1 MSLQNR
7 EQELKKLYLQRLNEA
22 GYNTVPKLVQVLP
35 PTIMNIIQSDILTA
49 EKLFV
54 AALKSHMTLI
64 YKEFSGDPP
73 EGINKP
79 LNDIGYMTIQEIAEA
94 NPTIIAKTL
103 KIDLE
108 NAGDIVLHAME
119 LSVLH
124 DENISKTGKDMLDD
138 LDKEISHYLG
148 QLDRLEKNQKL
159 KTIVEETVLKIYD
172 TIKMPSEEIKIT
184 QNQKEEIL
192 AIINQFMTV
201 FPACTGFAL
210 YNKRGEGVLNV
221 SNDKQAKKTL
231 TNIHDSIP
239 TLFWKISLVL
249 EEKDEYGWI
258 NARPHIVWIETIRNR
273 SLTRQLAYIGIFLF
287 EASAKEGVGTAT
299 PTIKGISK
307 EIERIIYGEVIKR

>member
-1 MSLQNR
+1 MSLQTR
-7 EQELKKLYLQRLNEA
+7 EQELKKFYLERLYEA

-35 PTIMNIIQSDILTA
+35 PTIMNIIQSDIITA

-64 YKEFSGDPP
+64 YKEFNGDPP

-79 LNDIGYMTIQEIAEA
+79 LNDIGYMTIQEIADA
-94 NPTIIAKTL
+94 NPTIIAKSL
-103 KIDLE
+103 KINLE

-119 LSVLH
+119 LSVSQY
-124 DENISKTGKDMLDD
+124 ESISKTGKEMFDD

-148 QLDRLEKNQKL
+148 QLDRLEKEQKL

-210 YNKRGEGVLNV
+210 YNKRGEGVLNI

-239 TLFWKISLVL
+239 SLFWKISLVL

-258 NARPHIVWIETIRNR
+258 NAHPHIVWIETVRNR
-273 SLTRQLAYIGIFLF
+273 SLKRQLAYIGLFLF

-307 EIERIIYGEVIKR
+307 EIERIIYGGVIKR